1 MRQPPAAE
9 FTALYRANYGRVLRF
24 VARRSPEAGDAE
36 DITADVFR
44 IAWDRAREGTQVNP
58 GWLFTTARNLLSN
71 RDRASRRAE
80 RLHQAVAV
88 DLRARVGTD
97 VASDR
102 VRATLADLDERH
114 RSVLVLRYWDGL
126 NAAEIAEHLD
136 LSVSAVWVRL
146 HRARRAFQKG
156 AAHAHG

>member
-44 IAWDRAREGTQVNP
+44 IAWDRA
-58 GWLFTTARNLLSN
+58 
-71 RDRASRRAE
+71 
-80 RLHQAVAV
+80 
-88 DLRARVGTD
+88 
-97 VASDR
+97 
-102 VRATLADLDERH
+102 RATLADLDERH